1 MRYYVQDK
9 LILLKKGE
17 TPPEGHVL
25 VECLSSS
32 EYKKRYEKTLHVD
45 LLTRS
50 LGNVEFC
57 KADVLRSCIVGTFV
71 IPCKEDL
78 LEKESGFGYYMDK
91 ERLLFVDDNHIV
103 EKMLEEICQIQVLPK
118 TYVAHVFF
126 EFLEYLTRD
135 DVIFLQQYEEKLEEM
150 EESLSNSD
158 TREFNKKL
166 LKCRRELLKLNAYYQ
181 QLMDLS
187 DTLSENQNR
196 LFNREDCRLFTFY
209 TKRVERFYDT
219 THMLREYSMQLREM
233 YQSQIDIHQNKV
245 MQFLTVVTT
254 IFMPLTLIAGWYGM
268 NFANMPELKTK
279 YGYGIIILVSILV
292 TGIEIWY
299 FKIKKWFK

>member
-1 MRYYVQDK
+1 
-9 LILLKKGE
+9 
-17 TPPEGHVL
+17 
-25 VECLSSS
+25 
-32 EYKKRYEKTLHVD
+32 
-45 LLTRS
+45 
-50 LGNVEFC
+50 
-57 KADVLRSCIVGTFV
+57 
-71 IPCKEDL
+71 
-78 LEKESGFGYYMDK
+78 
-91 ERLLFVDDNHIV
+91 
-103 EKMLEEICQIQVLPK
+103 
-118 TYVAHVFF
+118 
-126 EFLEYLTRD
+126 
-135 DVIFLQQYEEKLEEM
+135 
-150 EESLSNSD
+150 
-158 TREFNKKL
+158 
-166 LKCRRELLKLNAYYQ
+166 
-181 QLMDLS
+181 MDLS
-187 DTLSENQNR
+187 YTLSENQNR

-268 NFANMPELKTK
+268 NFANMPELNTK